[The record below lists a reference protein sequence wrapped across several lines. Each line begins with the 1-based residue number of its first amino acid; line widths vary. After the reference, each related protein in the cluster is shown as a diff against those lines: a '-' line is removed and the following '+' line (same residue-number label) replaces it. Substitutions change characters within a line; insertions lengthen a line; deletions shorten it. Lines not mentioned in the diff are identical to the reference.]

1 MTQHYTESTVTTP
14 PHQGNNNTQNR
25 GLVPENHRTNSAIQG
40 LVQPIR
46 CIDKEHSSASQWTCT
61 IDPQCIL
68 AESWCRPTRELVT
81 GLDVSGLL
89 AVKVSL
95 SSVTLQGLPEAQM
108 RSSLLLL
115 LALLVA
121 PAAALAQKKIP
132 KAQGHDQCP
141 LGYVNTLGTTCV
153 SPIYYEVEPT
163 NGKACKEGWM
173 NVGAGYCRKKWAAIQ
188 YRSCRHRIGTIKRP
202 LLEIH

>member
-1 MTQHYTESTVTTP
+1 
-14 PHQGNNNTQNR
+14 
-25 GLVPENHRTNSAIQG
+25 
-40 LVQPIR
+40 
-46 CIDKEHSSASQWTCT
+46 
-61 IDPQCIL
+61 
-68 AESWCRPTRELVT
+68 
-81 GLDVSGLL
+81 LL

-173 NVGAGYCRKKWAAIQ
+173 NVGAGYCRKK
-188 YRSCRHRIGTIKRP
+188 
-202 LLEIH
+202 